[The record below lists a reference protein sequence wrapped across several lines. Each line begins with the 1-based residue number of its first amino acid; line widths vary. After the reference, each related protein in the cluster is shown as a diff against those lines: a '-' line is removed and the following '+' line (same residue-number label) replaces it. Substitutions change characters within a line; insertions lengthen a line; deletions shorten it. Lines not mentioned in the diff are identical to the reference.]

1 MPCPFLLAI
10 ERVELLCEAGNT
22 LVSSHQATQL
32 MHPFRHLP
40 QTAINLLQKP
50 MGFFSDI
57 SATAVYPPDVV
68 AMPPDSE
75 EFLFPSSVILS
86 RPTTYLLA
94 PSARTCT
101 FGFG

>member
-57 SATAVYPPDVV
+57 SATAVSAGRRRHV
-68 AMPPDSE
+68 AR
-75 EFLFPSSVILS
+75 FRGGVLC
-86 RPTTYLLA
+86 A
-94 PSARTCT
+94 PN
-101 FGFG
+101 F